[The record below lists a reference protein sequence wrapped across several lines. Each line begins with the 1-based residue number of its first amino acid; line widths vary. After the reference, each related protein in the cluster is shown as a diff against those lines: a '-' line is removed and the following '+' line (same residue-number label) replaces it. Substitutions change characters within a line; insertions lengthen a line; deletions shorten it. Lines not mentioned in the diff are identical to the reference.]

1 MGAGDIL
8 VGMEMSQ
15 GFPGNTTG
23 KEPICQCRGCKKLKF
38 HPWVRKVPW
47 KRTGQPAPV
56 FSPGKSHAQRSLAGY
71 SAQGC
76 KSIEHDLR
84 TSQQQSCRKLVT
96 LQMILVHRR
105 INEFCPVETIDCCPV
120 VIDQF

>member
-1 MGAGDIL
+1 MNEELLLMGAGDIL

-56 FSPGKSHAQRSLAGY
+56 FSPGKFHGQRSLAAY
-71 SAQGC
+71 SPWGC
-76 KSIEHDLR
+76 KELDMTEVTH
-84 TSQQQSCRKLVT
+84 THTHTHTHTQS
-96 LQMILVHRR
+96 
-105 INEFCPVETIDCCPV
+105 
-120 VIDQF
+120 VIRA

>member
-1 MGAGDIL
+1 MVKNLPAVQEIPVQSLGLDDPLEKEMATRSSILAWEIPWTEEPGGLQSMG
-8 VGMEMSQ
+8 SQ
-15 GFPGNTTG
+15 
-23 KEPICQCRGCKKLKF
+23 R
-38 HPWVRKVPW
+38 VR
-47 KRTGQPAPV
+47 
-56 FSPGKSHAQRSLAGY
+56 
-71 SAQGC
+71 
-76 KSIEHDLR
+76 HDLR